1 MRKLGNGDLMSKQED
16 RRWRWWVLL
25 ALVLGFVAGFFI
37 LRTGT
42 DSLPL
47 ENSARAHKQ
56 FPQQAAPVLP
66 QHGRVERP
74 RRSGSQPQIDLGDG
88 K

>member
-1 MRKLGNGDLMSKQED
+1 MANDGD

-37 LRTGT
+37 LRSGTG
-42 DSLPL
+42 SLPL
-47 ENSARAHKQ
+47 ENSERAHRR
-56 FPQQAAPVLP
+56 FPQEAAPVLP
-66 QHGRVERP
+66 ERGRVERV
-74 RRSGSQPQIDLGDG
+74 RRSGSQPQIDLGDR